1 MEERKK
7 KKKKK
12 LELDVRGQGNQ
23 ANANDKQVHRGVGT
37 EYGPQEVRHAQG
49 QRRREGGWEEVGK
62 L

>member
-23 ANANDKQVHRGVGT
+23 ANANDKQVHTGEGT

-49 QRRREGGWEEVGK
+49 QRRREGG
-62 L
+62 